1 MFISIDYRSRKPI
14 YEQLVCKIKEMAVS
28 GALEP
33 GYKLPAVRQL
43 ASELAINPNTIQK
56 AYAELERQNI
66 IYSFAGKGS
75 FISEQLSDVQS
86 ERKKEILAEITRLS
100 VEASNIGMECAEL
113 TVAVEKAYGVIEK
126 ERSDEND

>member
-66 IYSFAGKGS
+66 IYSFAGKGN
-75 FISEQLSDVQS
+75 FISEQLSDIQS
-86 ERKKEILAEITRLS
+86 ERKKEILAEITKLS
-100 VEASNIGMECAEL
+100 IEAVNIGLKSTEL
-113 TVAVEKAYGVIEK
+113 TEAIEKAYGTVVK
-126 ERSDEND
+126 ERSENND